1 LAETTTQAARRI
13 RVEDPATGRLTAIVD
28 VVAPEHIPE
37 LLARARAAQPG
48 WNALGFEGRNEL
60 FGRAQKWMVD
70 NRERVI
76 RTIVSETGKAWE
88 EAQLAEL
95 AYVAGALGSGESTR
109 ARSSRRRRS
118 GPRRPSS
125 WAQAHAALRPGWRG
139 GRDRPLELSAHP
151 LIRRCDSRHGGGQR
165 CDRQAQRGHP
175 TVRDADGRGAA
186 RVRPAWRRVV
196 TRFAPKRDLHMLPY
210 SSRRT
215 KLIERIIKRVYGR
228 PGR

>member
-37 LLARARAAQPG
+37 LVARARAAQPG
-48 WNALGFEGRNEL
+48 WDALGFEGRNEL

-76 RTIVSETGKAWE
+76 RAIVSETGKAWE

-109 ARSSRRRRS
+109 ARSSRRRRC

-125 WAQAHAALRPGWRG
+125 WAA
-139 GRDRPLELSAHP
+139 
-151 LIRRCDSRHGGGQR
+151 
-165 CDRQAQRGHP
+165 
-175 TVRDADGRGAA
+175 
-186 RVRPAWRRVV
+186 
-196 TRFAPKRDLHMLPY
+196 
-210 SSRRT
+210 SSRCATPR
-215 KLIERIIKRVYGR
+215 LAWWA
-228 PGR
+228 